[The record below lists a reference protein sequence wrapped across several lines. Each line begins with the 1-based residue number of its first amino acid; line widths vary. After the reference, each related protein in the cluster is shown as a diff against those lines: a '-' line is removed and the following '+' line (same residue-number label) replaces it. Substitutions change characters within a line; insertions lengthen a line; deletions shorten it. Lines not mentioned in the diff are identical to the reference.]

1 MELLRT
7 PDERFHNLPGFPFAP
22 RYVEI
27 GGARPSGRPS
37 GRVHYVDEGA
47 GETVLML
54 HGEPTWCYVY
64 RKMIPPVVAAGFR
77 VVAPDFI
84 GFGRSDKFAEMEAYT
99 YQMHVDTLWSF
110 IQELDLRD
118 ITFVVQDWGGL
129 IGLRVAAE
137 HPERTARI
145 VAMNTGLPAGE
156 LGPMPQSD
164 SEMPDIPFIR
174 WRRLSRE
181 VADLPVGLLVQ
192 NATIAEVP
200 PEVIAA
206 YDAPFPD
213 ITYKAGARIW
223 PSLVPVFSDMP
234 GVEEN
239 KRARAVFSTWQ
250 KPFLTLFSDGDPIT
264 RGGDQMFRAVVPSA
278 AREPEIT
285 IRDAGHFLQEDK
297 GEEIAGHI
305 IDFIR
310 RNPLPA

>member
-7 PDERFHNLPGFPFAP
+7 PDECFRDLPGFPYTP

-27 GGARPSGRPS
+27 AGA
-37 GRVHYVDEGA
+37 RVHYIDEGA

-54 HGEPTWCYVY
+54 HGEPTWCYLY
-64 RKMIPPVVAAGFR
+64 RKMIPPVVEAGCR

-84 GFGRSDKFAEMEAYT
+84 GFGRSDKFAELEAYS

-110 IQELDLRD
+110 VQQLDLRD
-118 ITFVVQDWGGL
+118 ITFVMQDWGGL

-137 HPERTARI
+137 HPERAARLVI
-145 VAMNTGLPAGE
+145 MNTGLPAGE
-156 LGPMPQSD
+156 MGPTPPDD
-164 SEMPDIPFIR
+164 SQAPDTAFIR

-181 VADLPVGLLVQ
+181 VADLPVGQLVQ
-192 NATIAEVP
+192 SATVSEVP
-200 PEVIAA
+200 ANVIAA

-213 ITYKAGARIW
+213 VTYKAGARIW

-239 KRARAVFSTWQ
+239 KRAREVFSTWR
-250 KPFLTLFSDGDPIT
+250 KPVLTLFSDGDPIT
-264 RGGDQMFRAVVPSA
+264 RGGDRLFRDLIPGA
-278 AREPEIT
+278 AREPQIT

-297 GEEIAGHI
+297 GEEIAEHI
-305 IDFIR
+305 IAFLR